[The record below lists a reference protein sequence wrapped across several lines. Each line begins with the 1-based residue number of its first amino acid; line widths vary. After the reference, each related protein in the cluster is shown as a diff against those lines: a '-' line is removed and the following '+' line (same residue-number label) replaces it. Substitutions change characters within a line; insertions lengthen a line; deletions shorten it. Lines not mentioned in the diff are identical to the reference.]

1 MKATYGL
8 LAILA
13 AAGGAAYYW
22 RDDLQT
28 WYTKLVSKPAELDED
43 VDTAS
48 LNPNTNTNTGA
59 GTGTSS
65 NTTTTTVVPVGT
77 PTAKADASFQVLKN
91 GTVWYIDPSRDFSEG
106 GKGEILALQKILNV
120 SASSKLGEDGIF
132 GPATKSELDR
142 QFPTNMLSP
151 NQFYKS
157 SLAGL
162 SYLATQ
168 IWAAGRWDAAWRA
181 SGIQNVS

>member
-1 MKATYGL
+1 MKATYYGL
-8 LAILA
+8 ITLVAIG
-13 AAGGAAYYW
+13 AAGYYW
-22 RDDLQT
+22 RDDIQT
-28 WYTKLVSKPAELDED
+28 WYTKLISKPATELDED
-43 VDTAS
+43 VDAAS
-48 LNPNTNTNTGA
+48 LNPNTNTNTGV

-65 NTTTTTVVPVGT
+65 NTTVVPVGT